1 MSGSGKF
8 RVSLHVSHHT
18 LTADEITSSFSLQP
32 RYARSVGARR
42 ITKLGENLG
51 GVYGQ
56 TDISFVVSDGLV
68 NNDDIL
74 LVEFIDQTLHNLP
87 LKTIDH
93 IVTSGGIC
101 FFFIGIYSYRNV
113 LCDFTTDLLSRL
125 VTHGIGLKLDFYGGP
140 EE

>member
-8 RVSLHVSHHT
+8 RVSLHISHHT
-18 LTADEITSSFSLQP
+18 LTADDITSSFSLQP
-32 RYARSVGARR
+32 KYARSVGAPR
-42 ITKLGENLG
+42 ITKLGEDLG
-51 GVYGQ
+51 GIYRQ
-56 TDISFVVSDGLV
+56 TDVSFAVSGLV

-74 LVEFIDQTLHNLP
+74 LVEFISQTLPNLP

-101 FFFIGIYSYRNV
+101 FFFVGIYSHRNV

-140 EE
+140 ED